1 MKNLRTRKLET
12 FGQNEVKI
20 VKKIFDALVD
30 GSVALISRFLPDA
43 YILVLLLTVI
53 LFVVAVPVT
62 GIAPA
67 EGITV
72 ADRLVN
78 LVYDGWYGG
87 FWNLLGFGMQMVLI
101 VVTGTM
107 FANTEPVHR
116 IIVKIASIPKTPR
129 QELLLVSAVG
139 MVAYFLQW
147 GAALIV
153 CAVLAQEVAKQVKG
167 IHYPL
172 LVAAAYVGNAFCL
185 VGISGTIALNVA
197 GGWTFDGGWSTTGIP
212 FRETVFA
219 PYNLFIYL
227 VGAIVLCLLI
237 TAMHPSPEKTKTVD
251 PAIFAEETVEK
262 QYRPRS
268 EMTPAEK
275 LETSV
280 LLNGLIA
287 FIGFFC
293 VIWSFVDSLYIKKQS
308 FSLSINQVNMLFLF
322 ASIAMYKTPVR
333 TVAAVKKSLGGAVGV
348 VLQMP
353 FYAGI
358 AGLISYHG
366 GSIAQVIAGFFVHI
380 SNVQTFPLFTCLS
393 AVIVKL
399 FVPSG
404 GAQWAVQGPI
414 VMQAVQ
420 SFMPAV
426 SEGKAA
432 MALSWGNSC
441 CNLLQPFWLIPV
453 LEVAKL
459 KVRDVMGYCVICLL
473 ALLVIISAGLLFL

>member
-1 MKNLRTRKLET
+1 M
-12 FGQNEVKI
+12 
-20 VKKIFDALVD
+20 KKIFDALVD

-129 QELLLVSAVG
+129 QALLLVSAVG

-197 GGWTFDGGWSTTGIP
+197 GGWTFDGVWSTTGIP

-308 FSLSINQVNMLFLF
+308 FSLSINQVNMIFLF

-366 GSIAQVIAGFFVHI
+366 G
-380 SNVQTFPLFTCLS
+380 
-393 AVIVKL
+393 
-399 FVPSG
+399 
-404 GAQWAVQGPI
+404 
-414 VMQAVQ
+414 
-420 SFMPAV
+420 
-426 SEGKAA
+426 
-432 MALSWGNSC
+432 
-441 CNLLQPFWLIPV
+441 
-453 LEVAKL
+453 
-459 KVRDVMGYCVICLL
+459 
-473 ALLVIISAGLLFL
+473 

>member
-1 MKNLRTRKLET
+1 
-12 FGQNEVKI
+12 
-20 VKKIFDALVD
+20 
-30 GSVALISRFLPDA
+30 
-43 YILVLLLTVI
+43 
-53 LFVVAVPVT
+53 
-62 GIAPA
+62 
-67 EGITV
+67 
-72 ADRLVN
+72 
-78 LVYDGWYGG
+78 
-87 FWNLLGFGMQMVLI
+87 MVLI

-129 QELLLVSAVG
+129 QALLLVSAVG

-197 GGWTFDGGWSTTGIP
+197 GGWTFDGVWSTTGIP

-268 EMTPAEK
+268 EMTPAE
-275 LETSV
+275 TSV

-308 FSLSINQVNMLFLF
+308 FSLSINQVNMIFLF

-366 GSIAQVIAGFFVHI
+366 GSTGVSIAQVIAGFFVHI

-473 ALLVIISAGLLFL
+473 ALLVIISVGLLFL

>member
-1 MKNLRTRKLET
+1 M
-12 FGQNEVKI
+12 
-20 VKKIFDALVD
+20 KKIFDALVD

-129 QELLLVSAVG
+129 QALLLVSAVG

-185 VGISGTIALNVA
+185 VGTIALNVA
-197 GGWTFDGGWSTTGIP
+197 GGWTFDGVWSTTGIP

-308 FSLSINQVNMLFLF
+308 FSLSINQVNMIFLF

-366 GSIAQVIAGFFVHI
+366 GSTGVSIAQVIAGFFVHI

-473 ALLVIISAGLLFL
+473 ALLVIISVGLLFL

>member
-1 MKNLRTRKLET
+1 M
-12 FGQNEVKI
+12 KI

-129 QELLLVSAVG
+129 QALLLVSAVG

-197 GGWTFDGGWSTTGIP
+197 GGWTFDGVWSTTGIP

-308 FSLSINQVNMLFLF
+308 FSLSINQVN
-322 ASIAMYKTPVR
+322 
-333 TVAAVKKSLGGAVGV
+333 
-348 VLQMP
+348 
-353 FYAGI
+353 
-358 AGLISYHG
+358 ISVC
-366 GSIAQVIAGFFVHI
+366 IDR
-380 SNVQTFPLFTCLS
+380 NV
-393 AVIVKL
+393 
-399 FVPSG
+399 
-404 GAQWAVQGPI
+404 
-414 VMQAVQ
+414 
-420 SFMPAV
+420 
-426 SEGKAA
+426 
-432 MALSWGNSC
+432 
-441 CNLLQPFWLIPV
+441 
-453 LEVAKL
+453 
-459 KVRDVMGYCVICLL
+459 
-473 ALLVIISAGLLFL
+473 

>member
-1 MKNLRTRKLET
+1 M
-12 FGQNEVKI
+12 
-20 VKKIFDALVD
+20 KKIFDALVD

-129 QELLLVSAVG
+129 QALLLVSAVG

-197 GGWTFDGGWSTTGIP
+197 GGWTFDGVWSTTGIP

-308 FSLSINQVNMLFLF
+308 FSLSINQVNMIFLF

-333 TVAAVKKSLGGAVGV
+333 TVAAVKISGRSGWRCASDAVLCRNCRIDQLSRRFNRCFHRTGDCRIFCTYFQCADLSALHLPERGDRKAVCTKRRSPVGGSGADCNAGGPE
-348 VLQMP
+348 L
-353 FYAGI
+353 YAGCV
-358 AGLISYHG
+358 GRK
-366 GSIAQVIAGFFVHI
+366 GSNG
-380 SNVQTFPLFTCLS
+380 TFLGQF
-393 AVIVKL
+393 
-399 FVPSG
+399 
-404 GAQWAVQGPI
+404 
-414 VMQAVQ
+414 
-420 SFMPAV
+420 
-426 SEGKAA
+426 
-432 MALSWGNSC
+432 
-441 CNLLQPFWLIPV
+441 LL
-453 LEVAKL
+453 
-459 KVRDVMGYCVICLL
+459 
-473 ALLVIISAGLLFL
+473 

>member
-1 MKNLRTRKLET
+1 M
-12 FGQNEVKI
+12 
-20 VKKIFDALVD
+20 KKIFDALVD

-129 QELLLVSAVG
+129 QALLLVSAVG

-197 GGWTFDGGWSTTGIP
+197 GGWTFDGVWSTTGIP

-308 FSLSINQVNMLFLF
+308 FSLSINQVNMIFLF

-366 GSIAQVIAGFFVHI
+366 GSTGVSIAQVIAGFFVHI
-380 SNVQTFPLFTCLS
+380 SKVQTFPLFTCLS

-414 VMQAVQ
+414 VMHQA
-420 SFMPAV
+420 
-426 SEGKAA
+426 
-432 MALSWGNSC
+432 
-441 CNLLQPFWLIPV
+441 
-453 LEVAKL
+453 
-459 KVRDVMGYCVICLL
+459 DT
-473 ALLVIISAGLLFL
+473 FLYE

>member
-1 MKNLRTRKLET
+1 MSKDRKEPLDPKQRKKRRTFIMKKRLFSLALASVMALSLAGCGGSQEAATAAGTKAETEQAAADTSAKAEDTAAEAETR
-12 FGQNEVKI
+12 
-20 VKKIFDALVD
+20 
-30 GSVALISRFLPDA
+30 
-43 YILVLLLTVI
+43 
-53 LFVVAVPVT
+53 
-62 GIAPA
+62 A
-67 EGITV
+67 EGET
-72 ADRLVN
+72 ASEAAE
-78 LVYDGWYGG
+78 GSGG
-87 FWNLLGFGMQMVLI
+87 GTLI
-101 VVTGTM
+101 VGFDQDFPPMGFMGDDGEYTG
-107 FANTEPVHR
+107 FDLE
-116 IIVKIASIPKTPR
+116 
-129 QELLLVSAVG
+129 
-139 MVAYFLQW
+139 
-147 GAALIV
+147 
-153 CAVLAQEVAKQVKG
+153 LAQEVAKKVKG

-197 GGWTFDGGWSTTGIP
+197 GGWNFEGVWSTTGIP

-219 PYNLFIYL
+219 PYNLFIYV

-251 PAIFAEETVEK
+251 PSIFNEVSAAKVYK
-262 QYRPRS
+262 SPS

-280 LLNGLIA
+280 LLNGAITC
-287 FIGFFC
+287 IGFFC

-308 FSLSINQVNMLFLF
+308 FSLSINQVNMIFLF

-333 TVAAVKKSLGGAVGV
+333 TVEAVKKSLGGAVGV

-358 AGLISYHG
+358 AGLISYNG
-366 GSIAQVIAGFFVHI
+366 GSTGVSIAQVIAGFFVHI
-380 SNVQTFPLFTCLS
+380 SNAQTFPLFTCLS

-459 KVRDVMGYCVICLL
+459 KVRDVMGYCVICLI

>member
-1 MKNLRTRKLET
+1 M
-12 FGQNEVKI
+12 
-20 VKKIFDALVD
+20 KKIFDALVD

-129 QELLLVSAVG
+129 QALLLVSAVG

-167 IHYPL
+167 LHYPL

-197 GGWTFDGGWSTTGIP
+197 GGWTFDGVWSTTGIP

-268 EMTPAEK
+268 EMAPEDYKVGEILRLTEGSLAPVSC
-275 LETSV
+275 LE
-280 LLNGLIA
+280 
-287 FIGFFC
+287 
-293 VIWSFVDSLYIKKQS
+293 
-308 FSLSINQVNMLFLF
+308 
-322 ASIAMYKTPVR
+322 
-333 TVAAVKKSLGGAVGV
+333 
-348 VLQMP
+348 
-353 FYAGI
+353 AG
-358 AGLISYHG
+358 
-366 GSIAQVIAGFFVHI
+366 
-380 SNVQTFPLFTCLS
+380 
-393 AVIVKL
+393 
-399 FVPSG
+399 
-404 GAQWAVQGPI
+404 
-414 VMQAVQ
+414 
-420 SFMPAV
+420 
-426 SEGKAA
+426 
-432 MALSWGNSC
+432 
-441 CNLLQPFWLIPV
+441 
-453 LEVAKL
+453 AKL
-459 KVRDVMGYCVICLL
+459 CEIAPHCRTLPMWTRLNSVINEFFDSYTIADLMKTEDGGDY
-473 ALLVIISAGLLFL
+473 VI